1 MSPRAL
7 GLLAGY
13 LADRLVGDPATG
25 HPVAVFG
32 GLAQRAEQRWWAD
45 DRRAGVTYA
54 AALVGGVT
62 AAGLATERTTH
73 RHPWLRFLATAA
85 TTWAVLGGR
94 SLLQEAHAVTTQ
106 LATDDLEAAR
116 RQLTHLVGRDTDTLD
131 EPGIARATIESLAE
145 NTSDAVVAPLLAG
158 AVAGIPGLMAYRA
171 ANTLDAMVGH
181 RSARHANFGWAS
193 ARLDDAFNWVPARVT
208 ALLAVLLAPAVGGR
222 SSVARQIWHRDAHGH
237 PSPNA
242 GPVEA
247 AFAGALG
254 VQLGGINMYGG
265 RVEDRSTLGDGPA
278 PTRSDIEVAAHLA
291 TLVSHGAAAAAF
303 TVALTRQRRRRRR

>member
-1 MSPRAL
+1 VSAQAL

-13 LADRLVGDPATG
+13 LADRLIGDPATR
-25 HPVAVFG
+25 HPVAAFG
-32 GLAQRAEQRWWAD
+32 RLAQRVEQRWWAD
-45 DRRAGVTYA
+45 DRRVGVTYA
-54 AALVGGVT
+54 AALVGGAA
-62 AAGLATERTTH
+62 AAGRAIERVTQ
-73 RHPWLRFLATAA
+73 RHPWLRLLTTATV
-85 TTWAVLGGR
+85 TWAVLGGR
-94 SLLQEAHAVTTQ
+94 SLMREAHTIATQ
-106 LATDDLEAAR
+106 LATDDLSAAR

-131 EPGIARATIESLAE
+131 ELGIARATIESVAE

-158 AVAGIPGLMAYRA
+158 AVAGVPGLMAYRA

-181 RSARHANFGWAS
+181 RSARHAHFGWAS
-193 ARLDDAFNWVPARVT
+193 ARLDDALNWVPARVT

-222 SSVARQIWHRDAHGH
+222 SSVARQIWLRDAPGH

-254 VQLGGINMYGG
+254 VQLGGINSYGG
-265 RVEDRSTLGDGPA
+265 RVEDRHTLGDGPS

-291 TLVSHGAAAAAF
+291 TLISHGAAAAAV
-303 TVALTRQRRRRRR
+303 TVALAKQRRHRRR